1 METTHSQVY
10 VSMKADRQ
18 PHPKKRVLEA
28 AIALFLLL
36 LQSTQDRL
44 ELGLQAPV

>member
-1 METTHSQVY
+1 MPIENAAFKTGMSHLQVY
-10 VSMKADRQ
+10 ISRKADRQ

-36 LQSTQDRL
+36 LQSAQDR
-44 ELGLQAPV
+44 